1 MEGSTVMKKIAIFI
15 MSILLIVSLL
25 PINQTSAAGLNQEWQ
40 KMIDQGIIIKNE
52 KGVYPTATGTITREE
67 FATYISNALK
77 LPSGVNRFSDVNAK
91 SIYAPGINAAA
102 NAGIVFGTTSKTFS
116 PKQNITREQMS
127 LMMDRAMDY
136 LKIERKTI
144 TLTFKDNYNLS
155 SPATKKAV
163 SNMVA
168 YKIILGYTTNE
179 FKPKANAQRNQA
191 AAFIN
196 RLLSVVGNVI
206 PTPEPE
212 QDVYTVGTIDS
223 TGKITPTNK
232 IYQTFEEAEK
242 EFTTASNQVISYNGT
257 IVKMNKGIVVA
268 KASGTKETV
277 VYPTDQFKVSDA
289 IRGVQKGSELEY
301 ITSNDKAI
309 KVKVAGQ
316 VGYVMPTEAYLL
328 PETANLKQSYYKVD
342 VSKNLWLNIYNR
354 IEGRYES
361 TLLYGKA
368 PASLQPGDYYSWD
381 GINFTDKDGTQVAS
395 FYQYFNVLPYR
406 TKTNYSADELDQ
418 VIKNELIAREAMYK
432 KNPTGYPLYKDAT
445 TESKIIGLGKILKEY
460 EQKYKVNAFMILA
473 QAIHESD
480 YGMSDIAQGK
490 NNLFGLRAYDGATG
504 NAETYSTPQDS
515 IADLINDYLNKN
527 YIPVTGKF
535 VNGANL
541 GNKYRG
547 VNAKY
552 ATDPYWGQK
561 IAGHLYRLDKKMG
574 GKDFIHNN
582 NPYTLYKV
590 ISPTKN
596 LNVRQ
601 EASINASILY
611 QYKVMDSVVAS
622 LSSET
627 TSGYTWHKILSDSNN
642 EKYGYVAE
650 FDQDKRLIELL
661 NIAK

>member
-1 MEGSTVMKKIAIFI
+1 MKKIAIFI

-277 VYPTDQFKVSDA
+277 VYTTDQLRTVKLGMSRGSDMEYVSSDEKS
-289 IRGVQKGSELEY
+289 IRVN
-301 ITSNDKAI
+301 I
-309 KVKVAGQ
+309 AGQ
-316 VGYVMPTEAYLL
+316 DGYVKYSEAYLL
-328 PETANLKQSYYKVD
+328 PEVVDENRTYYSVD
-342 VSKNLWLNIYNR
+342 SNSEIYLNIYNR
-354 IEGRYES
+354 EDKRYE
-361 TLLYGKA
+361 TVLYGKA
-368 PASLQPGDYYSWD
+368 PANFRPNVKYSSRD
-381 GINFTDKDGTQVAS
+381 GVNFTAENGTTITTI
-395 FYQYFNVLPYR
+395 YQYFNVLPFR
-406 TKTNYSADELDQ
+406 TATNYSADELDNI
-418 VIKNELIAREAMYK
+418 IKSELAEREALYK
-432 KNPTGYPLYKDAT
+432 KDPTGYSIYKDAT
-445 TESKIIGLGKILKEY
+445 KNSKLIGLGKTLKEY
-460 EQKYKVNAFMILA
+460 EQKSKVNAFMILA
-473 QAIHESD
+473 QAIHESK
-480 YGMSDIAQGK
+480 YGMSGFAQNN
-490 NNLFGLRAYDGATG
+490 NNLFGLRAYDGTG
-504 NAETYSTPQDS
+504 SANKYSTPEDS
-515 IADLINDYLNKN
+515 IKDLVDNYLNKN
-527 YIPVTGKF
+527 YIPANGKF
-535 VNGANL
+535 ANGPNL

-547 VNAKY
+547 VNVLY

-561 IAGHLYRLDKKMG
+561 IAGHLYRLDEKMG

-590 ISPTKN
+590 VSPTNN

-601 EASINASILY
+601 EPSISSTRIY
-611 QYKVMDSVVAS
+611 QYKVMDSVIAS
-622 LSSET
+622 LSSEM

-650 FDQDKRLIELL
+650 FDQDQRLIELL